1 MSNTASTRKS
11 HRPTLLGAS
20 LGGLVLALAACTSS
34 SPAESVGG
42 GASQGATA
50 SQGSTASQGG
60 TASQSAARCEV
71 TAGATAA
78 ATNTITSSNF
88 GEAVTIAAGEAV
100 TFTNNDSLPHTV
112 TEGTSGQ
119 ATDGACVNEPIAA
132 GASVTVTF
140 NEPGDYDITCTI
152 HSSMQTVVHVE

>member
-42 GASQGATA
+42 GASQG
-50 SQGSTASQGG
+50 G
-60 TASQSAARCEV
+60 TASQNAARCEV

-88 GEAVTIAAGEAV
+88 GEAVTISAGEAV

-119 ATDGACVNEPIAA
+119 ATDGACVDEPIAA

>member
-20 LGGLVLALAACTSS
+20 LGALVLALAACSSS

-42 GASQGATA
+42 GQSEGPGASEG
-50 SQGSTASQGG
+50 
-60 TASQSAARCEV
+60 AARCEV
-71 TAGATAA
+71 TAGAAAA

-88 GEAVTIAAGEAV
+88 GEAVTISAGEAV

-119 ATDGACVNEPIAA
+119 ATDGACVDEPIAA

-140 NEPGDYDITCTI
+140 NEPGDYDITCTL